1 MSDTDVRREAFI
13 TRQLAALRDLSLPP
27 FLLAREEALLRG
39 GMVPRSTPLLHKFLA
54 RGGRLSA
61 FAVADPNVEK
71 QRSAR

>member
-1 MSDTDVRREAFI
+1 
-13 TRQLAALRDLSLPP
+13 
-27 FLLAREEALLRG
+27 
-39 GMVPRSTPLLHKFLA
+39 LLHKFLA